1 MKHFPVYLALAT
13 LGFAACNNGKSNT
26 AASAPQSDSVPM
38 TPATAAGKVDVTLK
52 NRTKDTAQVVIKF
65 AINGQEKEKSFD
77 QAILTEGSDN
87 DVIRVAWDKPNSAY
101 IGVVKP
107 NRAPRYYHASVDS
120 SNGALKIFWATVPP
134 KPVWLYMENVQ
145 GLGKVA
151 AAASGTTNSYK
162 KNIKSG
168 KIIEDFIA
176 EIKPSDKPDNVVLY
190 VEFAGV
196 NKTMTMPV
204 PKGYKP
210 VIQTTAKPEQVYFS
224 MEKDGKLDAVMDL
237 RVEDGHLQ
245 VEHLKEIK

>member
-1 MKHFPVYLALAT
+1 
-13 LGFAACNNGKSNT
+13 
-26 AASAPQSDSVPM
+26 
-38 TPATAAGKVDVTLK
+38 VDVTLK
-52 NRTKDTAQVVIKF
+52 NRDKDTAQVVIKF
-65 AINGQEKEKSFD
+65 AIDGVVKEKTFE
-77 QAILTEGSDN
+77 QAILTEGSDA
-87 DVIRVAWDKPNSAY
+87 DVIRVAWDKPKSAY

-107 NRAPRYYHASVDS
+107 NRTPRYYHASVDS
-120 SNGALKIFWATVPP
+120 AKGDVKILWATVPP

-151 AAASGTTNSYK
+151 AAAGSTTNSYRK
-162 KNIKSG
+162 KIQSG

-176 EIKPSDKPDNVVLY
+176 TIKPGDNPDNVVLY

-210 VIQTTAKPEQVYFS
+210 TIQTTGRPDQVYFS
-224 MEKDGKLDAVMDL
+224 MEKDGKLDAVMEL
-237 RVEDGHLQ
+237 KVEDGHLN